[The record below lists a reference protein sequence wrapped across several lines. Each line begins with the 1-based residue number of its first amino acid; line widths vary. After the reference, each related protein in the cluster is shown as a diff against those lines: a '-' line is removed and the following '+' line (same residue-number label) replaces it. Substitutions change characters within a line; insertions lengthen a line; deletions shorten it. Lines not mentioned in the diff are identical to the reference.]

1 MAFVFRS
8 PRVTNLS
15 QIESNSDTIPK
26 EKNNNSIMNSSN
38 SLQSNK
44 NISQKIGK
52 IKAPFGIR
60 TKKTYISDI
69 NIKELTPGPGTYEIK
84 TDFIKNKFNTNK
96 TSPDDEISENE
107 KNKRLFISKKDR
119 LDKNQYE
126 TDVPGPGKYFPDSN
140 KKKFN
145 IYNTLSK
152 KSNWIKPEKTIN
164 YEPFSTSR
172 ILSIPSKGI
181 DFGYEYNKKGVLILS
196 EDPAKHI
203 KFSGTKNNSVGP
215 GQYNSETYDKK
226 NTKIG
231 ILDWNK
237 SISTTHSKKLSE
249 DKKNNMSNNLTN
261 LSQYESSNY
270 FFCNNST
277 EPTTNN
283 KSLSIVNFNK
293 KNRTKN
299 YFYNGW
305 DMDRKY
311 FEIKFS
317 NNKIY
322 KNDNF
327 AKTINRS
334 NISPFFKTDTKN
346 TKPTET
352 YNTNET
358 DSRETDNYFSTNYFT
373 PKTISENYQFFGS
386 TLSRGIMYPKVKISN
401 NNKFEKNSL
410 YKNEIDKNEILLN
423 TLNVSSGINSSIKNK
438 NNNSKSENKKHKII
452 IKKIDKGDFIK
463 EISKSLKKE
472 HASNL
477 GPGSY
482 DPKYLSKNNFSYE
495 IGNFGSLERRFPFHK
510 KTNQENGGVL
520 SYLYLENWGPKQRT
534 NYKKKVLPQN
544 ILKKANEGISKN
556 KMNIFR
562 DKIMEE
568 TRKQPPLGTYD
579 VEKVNTIESKVKKNV
594 ANASKN
600 SPGFGTSGN
609 RVLFEEQLKKDYTGN
624 DDFIIEGK
632 GFIQK
637 EKRQNY
643 VPFLSNTRRDDIDNF
658 EKDRLTNIGGKIGG
672 PGYYKTDSYFD
683 WNKKSYNILFN

>member
-15 QIESNSDTIPK
+15 QIQSNSDICLK
-26 EKNNNSIMNSSN
+26 EKNNISIMNSSN
-38 SLQSNK
+38 SIQSNK

-52 IKAPFGIR
+52 IKAPFGIK
-60 TKKTYISDI
+60 TKKTLFSNI
-69 NIKELTPGPGTYEIK
+69 NIKEITPGPGSYDIQ

-96 TSPDDEISENE
+96 TSPDDDIAPTD

-119 LDKNQYE
+119 LDNNEYE

-152 KSNWIKPEKTIN
+152 KSNWIKPEKTN

-181 DFGYEYNKKGVLILS
+181 NFGYEYNKKGSLILI
-196 EDPAKHI
+196 EDPAKDI

-226 NTKIG
+226 NNKRS

-237 SISTTHSKKLSE
+237 SLSTTHSKKLSE
-249 DKKNNMSNNLTN
+249 DKKNNISNNLIN

-270 FFCNNST
+270 FFCNNLT

-283 KSLSIVNFNK
+283 NSISIINLNK

-305 DMDRKY
+305 DIDKKN

-334 NISPFFKTDTKN
+334 NINPFFKMD
-346 TKPTET
+346 TKPTNT
-352 YNTNET
+352 YLTNET
-358 DSRETDNYFSTNYFT
+358 ESRESDNYFSTNFFS
-373 PKTISENYQFFGS
+373 PKNVSETNQFFGS
-386 TLSRGIMYPKVKISN
+386 TLSRGIMYPKIKGNTI
-401 NNKFEKNSL
+401 NKFGRNILTMQKN
-410 YKNEIDKNEILLN
+410 KMDKNEILSN
-423 TLNVSSGINSSIKNK
+423 SLNVSSGLNSSIKKIND
-438 NNNSKSENKKHKII
+438 SKSENKNNKII
-452 IKKIDKGDFIK
+452 IKKIDKADLIR

-472 HASNL
+472 NISKL

-482 DPKYLSKNNFSYE
+482 EPKFIPKNNFSYE
-495 IGNFGSLERRFPFHK
+495 VGNFGSLERRFPLYK
-510 KTNQENGGVL
+510 KSNQENGGVL
-520 SYLYLENWGPKQRT
+520 SYLYLDNWGPKKRT
-534 NYKKKVLPQN
+534 NYRKKVMPQS
-544 ILKKANEGISKN
+544 ILKKLNEGISIN

-562 DKIMEE
+562 EKIMEE

-579 VEKVNTIESKVKKNV
+579 VEKVNTIESKVKNA
-594 ANASKN
+594 ANTSRNFPA
-600 SPGFGTSGN
+600 FGTSGK
-609 RVLFEEQLKKDYTGN
+609 RVLFEAQIKKGVYTGN
-624 DDFIIEGK
+624 DNYSQEKNNWIK
-632 GFIQK
+632 K

-658 EKDRLTNIGGKIGG
+658 EKDRLTNIGGQIGG

>member
-15 QIESNSDTIPK
+15 QIQSNADSCIK
-26 EKNNNSIMNSSN
+26 EIKNNNSIMNSSN
-38 SLQSNK
+38 SIKSNK
-44 NISQKIGK
+44 NFSQKIGK
-52 IKAPFGIR
+52 IKAPFGIK
-60 TKKTYISDI
+60 TKKTLLHNI
-69 NIKELTPGPGTYEIK
+69 NIKEITPGPGSYELQ

-96 TSPDDEISENE
+96 TSPDDDISPNE

-126 TDVPGPGKYFPDSN
+126 TDVPGPGKYYPDSN

-181 DFGYEYNKKGVLILS
+181 DFGYEYNKKGSLILI
-196 EDPAKHI
+196 EDPAKDI

-226 NTKIG
+226 NNKIS

-237 SISTTHSKKLSE
+237 SLSTTHSKKLSE
-249 DKKNNMSNNLTN
+249 DKKNNISNNLNN

-270 FFCNNST
+270 FFCNNTT

-283 KSLSIVNFNK
+283 NSISIINFNK

-305 DMDRKY
+305 DIDKKN

-327 AKTINRS
+327 AKTINKS
-334 NISPFFKTDTKN
+334 NISPFFKTDTKPTN
-346 TKPTET
+346 T
-352 YNTNET
+352 YLTNET
-358 DSRETDNYFSTNYFT
+358 ETRVSDNYFSTNYFS
-373 PKTISENYQFFGS
+373 PKTVSETNQFFGS
-386 TLSRGIMYPKVKISN
+386 TLSRGIMYPKIKGNTIN
-401 NNKFEKNSL
+401 KFGTNILNTYNNK
-410 YKNEIDKNEILLN
+410 IDKNEILSS
-423 TLNVSSGINSSIKNK
+423 TLNISSGLNSSIKKIND
-438 NNNSKSENKKHKII
+438 SKSENKKNKII
-452 IKKIDKGDFIK
+452 IQKIDKADLIR

-472 HASNL
+472 NISKL
-477 GPGSY
+477 GPGCY
-482 DPKYLSKNNFSYE
+482 EPKFIPKNNFSYE
-495 IGNFGSLERRFPFHK
+495 IGNFGSLERRFPLYK
-510 KTNQENGGVL
+510 KSNQENGGVL
-520 SYLYLENWGPKQRT
+520 SYLYLDNWGPKQRT
-534 NYKKKVLPQN
+534 NYRKKVMPQN
-544 ILKKANEGISKN
+544 ILKKLNEGISIN
-556 KMNIFR
+556 KMTLFR

-568 TRKQPPLGTYD
+568 TRKQPPLGSYD
-579 VEKVNTIESKVKKNV
+579 VEKVNTIESKVKNA
-594 ANASKN
+594 ANTSRNLPA
-600 SPGFGTSGN
+600 FGTSGK
-609 RVLFEEQLKKDYTGN
+609 RVLFDSQIKKGDYIGN
-624 DDFIIEGK
+624 DYYSKEENNWIK
-632 GFIQK
+632 K

-643 VPFLSNTRRDDIDNF
+643 VPFLSNTGRDDVENF
-658 EKDRLTNIGGKIGG
+658 EKDRLTNIGGQIGG